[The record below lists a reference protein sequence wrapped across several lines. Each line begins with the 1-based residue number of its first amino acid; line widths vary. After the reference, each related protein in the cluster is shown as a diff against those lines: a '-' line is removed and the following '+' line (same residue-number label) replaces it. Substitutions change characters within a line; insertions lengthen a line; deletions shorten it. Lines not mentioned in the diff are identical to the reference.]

1 MRQQPCLNHTDFER
15 AVRLASNQPPHKPLF
30 WQNLIATMT
39 TLQKNADDLTYN
51 IICIILIKIM
61 LYKLNLDSS
70 PFVGRGKEL
79 ELLNQLCHSA
89 KAELLILYGRRRVGK
104 TRLLSYWLD
113 TTQPS
118 VLFWT
123 AEPSSQLD
131 QLRSFSQAI
140 ANFRDPNSPP
150 PAMFTYASWEQAFRE
165 LARLSQ
171 EERLVVF
178 LDEFTYLL
186 EVDPAIAGTLQNL
199 WDHVL
204 KNANLF
210 LCLSGSHLGMM
221 QRHILSYQA
230 PLYGR
235 ATALLRLDPL
245 WFGITTQYFPQYSPD
260 ERITVYAMAGGI
272 PAYWE
277 LFDPDIRLDANI
289 RQQFLTTNRLLHD
302 EPSLLLQ
309 DFISDAHNYVGIL
322 RALAFGYRTPKEIA
336 GFTGLPETHIPAYLS
351 KLIDTGFIERRVPV
365 TAPPSSRLGRHHI
378 IDPFL
383 RFYYRFLSQRQP
395 QLAAGVS
402 DKAMAE
408 MKRHLGDFIG
418 INTWEELCREWLLRI
433 YDDPRLPFIPDQ
445 VGSAWT
451 RKSQVDVVGYN
462 SMEKTLILGECKWHS
477 RSVGR
482 KALADLV
489 AKTSEIVPKSG
500 TWRVYYLGFARVGW
514 TKDAHA
520 FANEISDSGVKGEN
534 WESTGIAL
542 LDLNQIDKDLT
553 AWTV

>member
-1 MRQQPCLNHTDFER
+1 
-15 AVRLASNQPPHKPLF
+15 
-30 WQNLIATMT
+30 
-39 TLQKNADDLTYN
+39 
-51 IICIILIKIM
+51 
-61 LYKLNLDSS
+61 
-70 PFVGRGKEL
+70 
-79 ELLNQLCHSA
+79 
-89 KAELLILYGRRRVGK
+89 LYGRRRVGK
-104 TRLLSYWLD
+104 TRLLTYWLD
-113 TTQPS
+113 TTQPN

-140 ANFRDPNSPP
+140 ANFRNPNSPP
-150 PAMFTYASWEQAFRE
+150 PAMFTYASWEQAFHE
-165 LARLSQ
+165 LALLAQ

-204 KNANLF
+204 KNTNLF

-221 QRHILSYQA
+221 ERHILAYQA

-235 ATALLRLDPL
+235 ATALLRLHPL
-245 WFGITTQYFPQYSPD
+245 WFGLTPQYFPLYSPAD
-260 ERITVYAMAGGI
+260 RVTVYAMAGGI

-277 LFDPDIRLDANI
+277 LFDPNISLDANI

-351 KLIDTGFIERRVPV
+351 KLIDTRFIERRVPV
-365 TAPPSSRLGRHHI
+365 TAPRSSRLGRHHI
-378 IDPFL
+378 VDPFL
-383 RFYYRFLSQRQP
+383 RFYYRFLSQRQH

-402 DKAMAE
+402 DKTMTE
-408 MKRHLGDFIG
+408 MKRRLGDFIG
-418 INTWEELCREWLLRI
+418 IYTWEELCREWLLRI
-433 YDDPRLPFIPDQ
+433 NQEDERLPFIPDQ

-451 RKSQVDVVGYN
+451 RKSQVDVVGHN

-477 RSVGR
+477 RAAGR
-482 KALADLV
+482 KVLTELV
-489 AKTSEIVPKSG
+489 AKTSEIVPKNG
-500 TWRVYYLGFARVGW
+500 AWRVYYLGFARVGW
-514 TKDAHA
+514 TKNAHA
-520 FANEISDSGVKGEN
+520 FVNEISDRGVQGKN
-534 WESTGIAL
+534 WESSGMVL
-542 LDLNQIDKDLT
+542 LNLKQIDKDLAT
-553 AWTV
+553 WTV

>member
-1 MRQQPCLNHTDFER
+1 
-15 AVRLASNQPPHKPLF
+15 
-30 WQNLIATMT
+30 
-39 TLQKNADDLTYN
+39 
-51 IICIILIKIM
+51 M
-61 LYKLNLDSS
+61 LYRKEVDSS
-70 PFVGRGKEL
+70 PFVGRGQEL
-79 ELLNQLCHSA
+79 ALLNQLCSSS

-113 TTQPS
+113 TQQPNA
-118 VLFWT
+118 LFWT
-123 AEPSSQLD
+123 AEPSSRLD
-131 QLRSFSQAI
+131 QLRSFSHAI
-140 ANFRDPNSPP
+140 AHFRDPDVPP
-150 PAMFTYASWEQAFRE
+150 PTLFTYASWEQAFRE
-165 LARLSQ
+165 LARLAQ

-221 QRHILSYQA
+221 QRHILAYQA

-235 ATALLRLDPL
+235 ATALLRLHPL
-245 WFGITTQYFPQYSPD
+245 WFGLTSRYFPQYSPD
-260 ERITVYAMAGGI
+260 DRVAVYAIAGGI

-277 LFDPDIRLDANI
+277 FFDSSVSLEANI

-336 GFTGLPETHIPAYLS
+336 GFTGLPETHIPAYLR
-351 KLIDTGFIERRVPV
+351 KLIDTGFVERRVPV
-365 TAPPSSRLGRHHI
+365 TAPPASRLGRHHI
-378 IDPFL
+378 VDPFL
-383 RFYYRFLSQRQP
+383 RFYYRFLSQRQH
-395 QLAAGVS
+395 QLAASVPE
-402 DKAMAE
+402 KAMAE
-408 MKRHLGDFIG
+408 MKRRLGDFIG
-418 INTWEELCREWLLRI
+418 IYTWEELCREWLLRM
-433 YDDPRLPFIPDQ
+433 DEDQGLPFIPDQ

-477 RSVGR
+477 RAVGQ
-482 KALADLV
+482 KVLAALV
-489 AKTSEIVPKSG
+489 AKTSEIVPQNGS
-500 TWRVYYLGFARVGW
+500 WRVYYLGFSRVGW
-514 TKDAHA
+514 VQNAHS
-520 FANEISDSGVKGEN
+520 FAAEISSEGMKGKN
-534 WESTGIAL
+534 WQSAGMRL
-542 LDLNQIDKDLT
+542 LDLNQIDQDLAT
-553 AWTV
+553 WTV